1 MTKILATFFGSV
13 TFSSIIES
21 SNLKRIKITRFLYL
35 LLIITQGGTA
45 QKLSLNELHT
55 MASYKNWETTNK
67 FLIGKGWDYYDS
79 SESDGIGYNTISWAH
94 GRNLY
99 DNAKAKGWFYVYN
112 YEGMPNKIMYRFRQ
126 KEFYSAIIQQI
137 TANGYKLTDEEIL
150 DNRVVASYENKSF
163 FLRIAYNR
171 EQDEEDDYYYS
182 GSNKKTYT
190 VYEVTIYK
198 KGGVYDPNN
207 GFKKD
212 YDEYGNVSATYNLKD
227 GKIEGLLTA
236 YDSIGR
242 VERTAQFKLGIL
254 EGPSVENFYFDN
266 SEDYYRFYGNFKNGE
281 REGKWIGEIVSSNE
295 KQTVQEL
302 YYINGKKEGLNK
314 EASDN
319 KILFQNYKSDNLD
332 GLTLEYL
339 NLKRILAGG
348 YPSIDTI
355 SNKVVL
361 KSQLQYKDN
370 KLNGNAKY
378 FDISGSII
386 SEGTYADSLKTGLWK
401 FYHEALYDSDGK
413 PLDCGGKL
421 YKESNYIEGKLEGV
435 QKRFSLLE
443 KNKVPCKQGEED
455 EEGCYETIC
464 VYFNEIATYS
474 DDELNGSYEVRGSD
488 NELWSKGIYLNGKET
503 GKWILYGKS
512 KFCFWLNKKSF
523 ETGIYLNGQ
532 KQGKWERYENSDLL
546 ESYSYSNDI
555 VDGEHI
561 TYAFNKPSERKYFK
575 KGKFYR
581 LEKLDGSGNVSKS
594 YAITNETESKLDCEV
609 IETLSTG
616 VYIQKYSFIKTADFI
631 VSPITFQLDFES
643 ADQSIKKRNG
653 LFEHKSLD
661 GKLITIGN
669 FTSDVKTGDWEYY
682 YYDQNVKATFTYDGY
697 GHIIKEYYFDLKR
710 NEPFSDEFI
719 FKAEDGTYEE
729 RKIKNGVR
737 NGTTRYKDANDKTIK
752 KESYKDGILK
762 E

>member
-1 MTKILATFFGSV
+1 MKTNLLSINMKFLINTISL
-13 TFSSIIES
+13 FSLIFLQ
-21 SNLKRIKITRFLYL
+21 NL
-35 LLIITQGGTA
+35 TA
-45 QKLSLNELHT
+45 QKITLNELHT
-55 MASYKNWETTNK
+55 MANHKNWETTNK

-79 SESDGIGYNTISWAH
+79 SESDGIGYNTISWAY
-94 GRNLY
+94 GRKLY
-99 DNAKAKGWFYVYN
+99 DDAKANGWFYVYN

-171 EQDEEDDYYYS
+171 EQDEEDEEDDYYYS

-198 KGGVYDPNN
+198 KGGIYDPNN

-212 YDEYGNVSATYNLKD
+212 YDEYGNISSSYNLKD
-227 GKIEGLLTA
+227 GRIDGLLTS

-242 VERTAQFKLGIL
+242 LNRTAQFKMGIL
-254 EGPSVENFYFDN
+254 EGPSVENFYFDD
-266 SEDYYRFYGNFKNGE
+266 SENYYSFYGNFKNDE
-281 REGKWIGEIVSSNE
+281 REGKWIGEVVTPKKKYI
-295 KQTVQEL
+295 VQEL
-302 YYINGKKEGLNK
+302 FFVNGKKEGLNK
-314 EASDN
+314 DTSEN
-319 KILFQNYKSDNLD
+319 KILFQHYKEDNLD
-332 GLTLEYL
+332 GVSLEYL
-339 NLKRILAGG
+339 NLQRIFEGN
-348 YPSIDTI
+348 YSTIDT
-355 SNKVVL
+355 SSVKVVL
-361 KSQLQYKDN
+361 YSELNYKSN

-378 FDISGSII
+378 FDISGSLIA
-386 SEGTYADSLKTGLWK
+386 EGTYADSLKTGLWK
-401 FYHEALYDSDGK
+401 YYHGTIVDINDK
-413 PLDCGGKL
+413 PLDCSGKL
-421 YKESNYIEGKLEGV
+421 YKESNYLQGKLEGV
-435 QKRFSLLE
+435 QKRYSFLE
-443 KNKVPCKQGEED
+443 KNKRQCKEGED
-455 EEGCYETIC
+455 NDGDCFETFC

-474 DDELNGSYEVRGSD
+474 NDELNGPYQVSGTD
-488 NELWSKGIYLNGKET
+488 NDLFSKGIYLNGKET

-523 ETGIYLNGQ
+523 ETGVYLNGQ

-546 ESYSYSNDI
+546 ESYSYNNDEI
-555 VDGEHI
+555 DGEHI

-575 KGKFYR
+575 NGKFYR
-581 LEKLDGSGNVSKS
+581 LEKLDGSGNVNKS
-594 YAITNETESKLDCEV
+594 YTVTNETESKLDCEV

-616 VYIQKYSFIKTADFI
+616 VYSQKYSFIKTTNFI
-631 VSPITFQLDFES
+631 FSPISFQLDFES

-661 GKLITIGN
+661 EKLITIGN
-669 FTSDVKTGDWEYY
+669 FTSDVKTGDWENY
-682 YYDQNVKATFTYDGY
+682 YYDQNVKTTFTYDGY
-697 GHIIKEYYFDLKR
+697 GIIIKEFYFDLKQ

-719 FKAEDGTYEE
+719 FKTEDGTYEE

-737 NGTTRYKDANDKTIK
+737 NGTTRYKDVNDKTIK
-752 KESYKDGILK
+752 KESYKDGVLK